1 MINLLMGRPSV
12 NSISDPGS
20 TRSPSSSSRSK
31 LSSTV
36 SAKGAP
42 GTAAWKGRGHSGNE
56 RSLLGGEPSSQKKGA
71 DAHRADD
78 DEDAG
83 RHFDYFDDDDEEDE
97 FGLPSISSSRKI
109 MRSAGGPSLD
119 LSRTGISSTKN
130 SSVGTSGSLDET
142 ERSSSFDIAE
152 ERSTAG
158 SLYARKSEK
167 KILRPQYKDIL
178 QGRYPAR
185 LHRPRRRPDRTTDP
199 VNSLQSIKYPSAPSS
214 SSPHE
219 VESHTARISR
229 INKFKRILQ
238 ASSVSLSD
246 LRDSAWSGVPE
257 EVRCITWQFL
267 LGYLPTS
274 ADRRV
279 GTLER
284 KRREYLESVRQ
295 VFERSGVA
303 PLSPVNGKLLT
314 KSASGR
320 GRGLDENV
328 WHQISIDVPRTSP
341 HIELYGYEATQRSL
355 ERILYLWAV
364 RHPASGYVQGI
375 NDLVTPFWQVF
386 LGSYITNPDI
396 EGGMDP
402 GQLPKAVIEAVE
414 ADCYW
419 CLTKLLDGIQDNY
432 IYAQPGIVRQ
442 VGALRDLT
450 HRIDKA
456 LAKHLENQGVE
467 FMQFS
472 FRWMNCLLMREVNVK
487 CTIRMWDTYMAEEQ
501 GFSEF
506 HLYVCAA
513 FLVKWTD
520 QLLKLD
526 FQVCNAARS
535 DGEYRLSP
543 QSYRRS

>member
-1 MINLLMGRPSV
+1 MIGRLSV
-12 NSISDPGS
+12 NGIGNTGS
-20 TRSPSSSSRSK
+20 TYSPLSSRSK
-31 LSSTV
+31 LSDTLA
-36 SAKGAP
+36 AKGAP
-42 GTAAWKGRGHSGNE
+42 GTAIRKGLGHLGKESLPLGRKISDYE
-56 RSLLGGEPSSQKKGA
+56 RRAGAPKVDDEEDARRPLDYFGE
-71 DAHRADD
+71 DD
-78 DEDAG
+78 D
-83 RHFDYFDDDDEEDE
+83 EDE
-97 FGLPSISSSRKI
+97 FGLPSIASSRKST
-109 MRSAGGPSLD
+109 RRAGGPSLD
-119 LSRTGISSTKN
+119 LSRTEDPRTPKK
-130 SSVGTSGSLDET
+130 SSVGASGRPDDA

-152 ERSTAG
+152 ERGIADP
-158 SLYARKSEK
+158 LYTRKSEK

-178 QGRYPAR
+178 RGWCLAR
-185 LHRPRRRPDRTTDP
+185 LGCSRRHPDAVTDP
-199 VNSLQSIKYPSAPSS
+199 VNSLQSIRYPPVPSS
-214 SSPHE
+214 QDPHKIE
-219 VESHTARISR
+219 THTARVSR
-229 INKFKRILQ
+229 INKFKRMLQ

-257 EVRCITWQFL
+257 EVRCTTWQFL
-267 LGYLPTS
+267 LGYLPSS

-279 GTLER
+279 GTLDR

-295 VFERSGVA
+295 VFERGTQV
-303 PLSPVNGKLLT
+303 PPMNGRMLP

-320 GRGLDENV
+320 SRGLDENV

-341 HIELYGYEATQRSL
+341 HIELYSYEATQRSL

-386 LGSYITNPDI
+386 LGSYITTPDI
-396 EGGMDP
+396 ESGMDP
-402 GQLPKAVIEAVE
+402 GQLPKAVIDAVE

-456 LAKHLENQGVE
+456 LAKHLEKEGVE

-513 FLVKWTD
+513 FLVKWTE
-520 QLLKLD
+520 QLLKMD
-526 FQVCNAARS
+526 FQVRS
-535 DGEYRLSP
+535 LHATTRNTAEPPLM
-543 QSYRRS
+543 